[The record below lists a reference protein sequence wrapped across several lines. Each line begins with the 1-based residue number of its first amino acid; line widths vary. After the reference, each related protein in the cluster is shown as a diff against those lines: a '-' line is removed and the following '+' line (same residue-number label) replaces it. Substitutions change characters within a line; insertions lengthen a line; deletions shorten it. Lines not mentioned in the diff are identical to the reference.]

1 MDVSSR
7 FEFRVIR
14 RSGSGSD
21 SSRSE
26 FRVTLRSIVSD
37 GITSK
42 KCTVEMKK
50 NFCSLPGGASVL
62 VGK

>member
-42 KCTVEMKK
+42 KCIVEMK
-50 NFCSLPGGASVL
+50 NDCSLPG
-62 VGK
+62 